1 MATLSGNKVKDTYSS
16 LLKLES
22 NGVTS
27 TLKTVEDGA
36 GTDSALKLSTDT
48 VEVNG
53 TLSFTTAPTTSS
65 DELTGLFIDG
75 SNNIV
80 KRDLDSSAF
89 SASTQVFANPMFILR
104 PSASYT
110 LTATDATPTQAGVN
124 NGSNSHSHLVNDS
137 SNAHLQTSS
146 TTTGAVTVEAAG
158 LIKIDVNFVLEVTA
172 SNTDITIN
180 VKEKAS
186 GGSASTIQSV
196 VRSKA
201 AAGNMAI
208 GFSLIRHASE
218 DMDIYYEIS
227 RNSSGGA
234 SLLTTSTFSI
244 TKLD

>member
-110 LTATDATPTQAGVN
+110 LTDTAATPTQAGVN
-124 NGSNSHSHLVNDS
+124 NNGNSTSHLVNDS

-186 GGSASTIQSV
+186 GGSASTIQSI
-196 VRSKA
+196 VRSKS

-227 RNSSGGA
+227 KNSSGGA